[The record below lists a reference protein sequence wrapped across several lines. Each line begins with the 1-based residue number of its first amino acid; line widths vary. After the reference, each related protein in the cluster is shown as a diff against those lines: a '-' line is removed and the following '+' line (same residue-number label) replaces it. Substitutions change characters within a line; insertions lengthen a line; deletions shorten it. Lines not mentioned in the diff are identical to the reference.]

1 VGASPP
7 PQILNLEKQD
17 RRVKVTGFVDDVR
30 PYLDNAEVYL
40 CPMRDG
46 GGTRL
51 KILDALSMGKAIVAT
66 TMAVEGI
73 DVTPEKNVLI
83 ANTPVEFVEQISRVI
98 ENNQLRDRLGAEA
111 RKFVIEN
118 YSWDV
123 IGNKLGNIY
132 KSLTQQVGARSHD

>member
-1 VGASPP
+1 
-7 PQILNLEKQD
+7 
-17 RRVKVTGFVDDVR
+17 
-30 PYLDNAEVYL
+30 
-40 CPMRDG
+40 M
-46 GGTRL
+46 

-73 DVTPEKNVLI
+73 DVMPEKNVLI
-83 ANTPVEFVEQISRVI
+83 ANSPTEFVEQISHVI
-98 ENNQLRDRLGAEA
+98 KDHKLRDALGAEA

-132 KSLTQQVGARSHD
+132 SSLVRKIGA